1 MFTAEEVEFLVGQ
14 RLGRIATASSNS
26 EPDVAPVGFSLD
38 DGVIVIDGFDN
49 TKTRKYHN
57 IKANP
62 RASFVVDDL
71 ASVDPWRPRGVKVSG
86 RAEIAGNEKPTLRI
100 TPETIWSWGI
110 NPNAPKVFAGMIE
123 KRPASEGSTGSGRVV

>member
-1 MFTAEEVEFLVGQ
+1 MFTAEEVAFLVEQ

-26 EPDVAPVGFSLD
+26 EPDVAPVAFSLD

-57 IKANP
+57 IKSNP

-71 ASVDPWRPRGVKVSG
+71 ASVGPWRPRGVKVTG
-86 RAEIAGNEKPTLRI
+86 RVEIAGNDKPTLRI

-110 NPNAPKVFAGMIE
+110 NPNAAKVFAGMIE
-123 KRPASEGSTGSGRVV
+123 KRPAR